1 MSDTNR
7 IIGYGFFIVAIA
19 IFIAIFSV
27 SFIILYEA
35 FGPGPP
41 YYGQTA
47 NMDKWENPIPAI
59 VVIDFFGLIVAGVL
73 FWAGSRKLRTKQRTP
88 SNNDAQ
94 SGTAALRHC
103 GTAAPQ
109 H

>member
-7 IIGYGFFIVAIA
+7 IIGYAFCTMAAVIFFV
-19 IFIAIFSV
+19 IFSV
-27 SFIILYEA
+27 SFFILYEA

-59 VVIDFFGLIVAGVL
+59 VLIDFFGVL
-73 FWAGSRKLRTKQRTP
+73 LTGALYWAGSRKLRTKQRTP
-88 SNNDAQ
+88 SNNDA
-94 SGTAALRHC
+94 
-103 GTAAPQ
+103 
-109 H
+109 